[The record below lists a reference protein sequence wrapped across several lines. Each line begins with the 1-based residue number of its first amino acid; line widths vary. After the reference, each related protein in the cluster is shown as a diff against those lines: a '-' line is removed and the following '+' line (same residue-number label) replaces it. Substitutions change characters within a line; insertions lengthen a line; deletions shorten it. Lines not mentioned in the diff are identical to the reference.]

1 MKCPVW
7 LAVVIL
13 VVSPAAAI
21 ADRIVLQTDGGAERE
36 AAVQALSGKPSGITV
51 TAEHP

>member
-13 VVSPAAAI
+13 VVSPAAAL
-21 ADRIVLQTDGGAERE
+21 ADRTVLETDGGAERE
-36 AAVQALSGKPSGITV
+36 AALQALSGKPSGITV